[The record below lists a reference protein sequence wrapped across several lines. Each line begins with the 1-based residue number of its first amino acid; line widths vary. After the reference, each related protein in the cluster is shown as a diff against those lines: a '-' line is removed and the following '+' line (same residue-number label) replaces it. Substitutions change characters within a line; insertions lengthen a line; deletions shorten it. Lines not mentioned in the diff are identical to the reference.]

1 MENLKISIIIPTYNV
16 GNYVEECLQSVLEQK
31 MDGIEIVCVDDFSSD
46 DTLEILKRYE
56 REYKE
61 IKVIRNKKNE
71 GLSYSRNRGIDIA
84 KGKYLC
90 FLDSDDMLVKD
101 ALKELYNVAE
111 CKDIDV
117 IFFNCKMLIEPGCSI
132 SEDEKKYC
140 TNGCYHGIMSG
151 KDFLEQMFLNGEMR
165 VPVWLQFWKRKCIG
179 DYKLRFLDGIYHED
193 IPFTYVGLMKAEN
206 VYFVNKAYYIYRRRK
221 NSITINGI
229 TDRHIISLIEIY
241 ATIMNFWK
249 ENMDAK
255 SSDLTR
261 QYLGNIEW
269 KLRIYLAQFSEGYYY
284 LIEKWGQNSIYS
296 WWLQLLI
303 SKFSFSPPADTELF
317 ELLKI
322 KNVRNNIIIY
332 GAGKIALK
340 YIILLQKYDVPIKG
354 VAVSDMNNHPE
365 QIGGVE
371 VRSIEEYIPY
381 KEGITIL
388 LGIGKA
394 VREEV
399 IMKIRRMGF
408 DNYIVLNI

>member
-1 MENLKISIIIPTYNV
+1 M
-16 GNYVEECLQSVLEQK
+16 
-31 MDGIEIVCVDDFSSD
+31 
-46 DTLEILKRYE
+46 
-56 REYKE
+56 
-61 IKVIRNKKNE
+61 
-71 GLSYSRNRGIDIA
+71 
-84 KGKYLC
+84 
-90 FLDSDDMLVKD
+90 
-101 ALKELYNVAE
+101 
-111 CKDIDV
+111 
-117 IFFNCKMLIEPGCSI
+117 
-132 SEDEKKYC
+132 
-140 TNGCYHGIMSG
+140 
-151 KDFLEQMFLNGEMR
+151 
-165 VPVWLQFWKRKCIG
+165 
-179 DYKLRFLDGIYHED
+179 
-193 IPFTYVGLMKAEN
+193 
-206 VYFVNKAYYIYRRRK
+206 
-221 NSITINGI
+221 
-229 TDRHIISLIEIY
+229 
-241 ATIMNFWK
+241 
-249 ENMDAK
+249 
-255 SSDLTR
+255 
-261 QYLGNIEW
+261 
-269 KLRIYLAQFSEGYYY
+269 
-284 LIEKWGQNSIYS
+284 IEKWGQNSIYS

-354 VAVSDMNNHPE
+354 VAVSDMNNNPE